1 MVVGLQSAGKSSLL
15 ESIVGY
21 DFLPRGQGIV
31 TRRPLEL
38 RLVHSISAEEP
49 YAVFDKEKDN
59 KIFDFSQL
67 MKKID

>member
-1 MVVGLQSAGKSSLL
+1 M

-31 TRRPLEL
+31 TRWPLEL

-49 YAVFDKEKDN
+49 YAVFDKEKEN
-59 KIFDFSQL
+59 KITDFNQI